1 MRGNHTHAALPRLPF
16 PPPPQPA
23 NMSAYPAYVMGGLC
37 VVGGITG
44 FVRTRSVPSL
54 VAGVTVGA
62 LYLYSANS
70 IRNATPNGLET
81 ALGASA
87 LLLLS
92 SLPRVAKGPIP
103 AVLTATS
110 AATAVYYGRNVLALR
125 Q

>member
-1 MRGNHTHAALPRLPF
+1 
-16 PPPPQPA
+16 
-23 NMSAYPAYVMGGLC
+23 MSAYPAYVMGGLC

-44 FVRTRSVPSL
+44 FVRTRSIPSL

-70 IRNATPNGLET
+70 IRNGTPNGLET

-92 SLPRVAKGPIP
+92 SLPRVAKGPVP

-110 AATAVYYGRNVLALR
+110 TATAVYYGRKVLALR